1 MNPELIAFGAG
12 ALAALGACE
21 GLLGAARPAA
31 RGMSV
36 ALAWLAS
43 LREPLEA
50 ARLTGRG
57 PAGGERRRLITAGAA
72 IGTVAGLFAAGPLG
86 GLVGAPGGAAVTVR
100 ALTAR
105 NARYVRSVTAGA
117 GEIASALADA
127 VSGGCSVRGAIGVA
141 AGHVRGPAGSE
152 LRRVAAELEL
162 GAATDSSLAAMR
174 ARAGSPEIDAI
185 VTALLLQRS
194 AGGDLAG
201 LLRGL
206 ARSFEDQSRLVG
218 EMRAATAQARFT
230 SLVVIFLPVVGVL
243 LAELAS
249 PGFVAGLLS
258 DPLSVWLVGA
268 GLVLQLIGAVA
279 IRRLARPR
287 P

>member
-1 MNPELIAFGAG
+1 LNPELIAFGAG
-12 ALAALGACE
+12 ALAALGACD
-21 GLLGAARPAA
+21 GLLGAVRPAA
-31 RGMSV
+31 RGMSA

-50 ARLTGRG
+50 VRVTGRI
-57 PAGGERRRLITAGAA
+57 PPGGERRRLIVAGAA

-86 GLVGAPGGAAVTVR
+86 APVGAPVGAALTIR
-100 ALTAR
+100 ALAAR
-105 NARYVRSVTAGA
+105 NARYVRAVTAGA

-127 VSGGCSVRGAIGVA
+127 ISGGCSVRGAIGAA
-141 AGHVRGPAGSE
+141 AGQVRGPAGAE
-152 LRRVAAELEL
+152 LCRVAAELEL

-174 ARAGSPEIDAI
+174 VRAGSPEIDAI
-185 VTALLLQRS
+185 VTALLLQRR

-230 SLVVIFLPVVGVL
+230 SVVVIFLPVVGTV

-249 PGFVAGLLS
+249 PGFIGGLLE
-258 DPLSVWLVGA
+258 DPVSLWLVGA
-268 GLVLQLIGAVA
+268 GLALQLIGAVV
-279 IRRLARPR
+279 IRRLARPTL
-287 P
+287 